1 MQRLRD
7 YEKMARSA
15 MKVLGF
21 EFADLMVTVKTAA
34 EACAVANNIVKALAR
49 L

>member
-7 YEKMARSA
+7 YEKTAKGA
-15 MKVLGF
+15 TTVLGF
-21 EFADLMVTVKTAA
+21 EFADLMVAVKIAMDA
-34 EACAVANNIVKALAR
+34 LAVANNIVKALAR